1 MSEEKYFLRFGKFNM
16 SRIGKQKIAIPAGV
30 TATVALE
37 KGLQVVKI
45 KGPIGEL
52 VRDFKP
58 EIKIEIANG
67 EISATPTAESIFI
80 RSLWGTYVAHMKN
93 MVEGVSKGFKKVLI
107 IEGIGFKV
115 ALAGEKLTF
124 NLGFS
129 HPVEVKLPKGI
140 KALVEKNVLTLTGY
154 DKEALGQFAE
164 KVVSLKK
171 PEPYKGKGIKYEGQ
185 VIKLKQG
192 KKTVS

>member
-1 MSEEKYFLRFGKFNM
+1 M
-16 SRIGKQKIAIPAGV
+16 SRIGKQKIVIPPGV
-30 TATVALE
+30 TANIALE

-45 KGPIGEL
+45 KGPLGEL

-58 EIKIEIANG
+58 EIKIDLTNG
-67 EISATPTAESIFI
+67 EITALPTAESIFL
-80 RSLWGTYVAHMKN
+80 RSLWGTYIAHIKN

-107 IEGIGFKV
+107 VEGIGFKV
-115 ALAGEKLTF
+115 QLAGEKLTF
-124 NLGFS
+124 SLGFS
-129 HPVEVKLPKGI
+129 HPVEIKLPKGI
-140 KALVEKNVLTLTGY
+140 KAVVEKNVLTLTGS
-154 DKEALGQFAE
+154 DKELLGQFAE

-185 VIKLKQG
+185 VIKIKQG

>member
-1 MSEEKYFLRFGKFNM
+1 M
-16 SRIGKQKIAIPAGV
+16 SRIGKQIITIPAGV
-30 TATVALE
+30 TATIALE
-37 KGLQVVKI
+37 RGLQVVKI
-45 KGPIGEL
+45 KGPLGEL

-67 EISATPTAESIFI
+67 QITANPTAESIFL
-80 RSLWGTYVAHMKN
+80 RSLWGTYVSHMKN
-93 MVEGVSKGFKKVLI
+93 MVEGVTKGFKKVLI

-115 ALAGEKLTF
+115 ALTGDKLTF

-129 HPVEVKLPKGI
+129 HQIFVKVPKSI
-140 KALVEKNVLTLTGY
+140 KALVEKNVLTLTSY

-164 KVVSLKK
+164 KIVSLKK

-185 VIKLKQG
+185 VIKIKQG